1 MFVMDI
7 TVHVSASVL
16 SLTVS
21 PTYLYITLLYII
33 AMMWKSVQPSFM
45 SLYFKIKGGK
55 WEKDAVIYKH
65 KWKYGMAW
73 YVFFSTVSTLLGKF
87 SSNFYK

>member
-33 AMMWKSVQPSFM
+33 AMMWKSVQPSLM

-55 WEKDAVIYKH
+55 
-65 KWKYGMAW
+65 
-73 YVFFSTVSTLLGKF
+73 
-87 SSNFYK
+87 